1 MKKDQVI
8 KGAIKLIEQIADEK
22 GVEVINSGTGHGFYN
37 SFWKDWLKDDIGIP
51 AVRAK
56 CDGFCIEL
64 RPFWDAPEIDV
75 RIYGEKG
82 EDLLVLNYWDGVQN
96 EETGKIEH
104 TGDFYVYEIRV
115 DTHGDY
121 MKCIQYIY
129 WMILEIE
136 RFVKMEERV
145 QN

>member
-1 MKKDQVI
+1 MTKDQVI

-22 GVEVINSGTGHGFYN
+22 GIEVVNSGTGHGFDN
-37 SFWKDWLKDDIGIP
+37 SFWKDCLKDDSGIP
-51 AVRAK
+51 SVRAK
-56 CDGFCIEL
+56 CEGFCIEL

-75 RIYGEKG
+75 RIDGEGG
-82 EDLLVLNYWDGVQN
+82 EELLVLNYWDYEKN
-96 EETGKIEH
+96 KKTGRLER
-104 TGDFYVYEIRV
+104 TGNFHVNEIRV